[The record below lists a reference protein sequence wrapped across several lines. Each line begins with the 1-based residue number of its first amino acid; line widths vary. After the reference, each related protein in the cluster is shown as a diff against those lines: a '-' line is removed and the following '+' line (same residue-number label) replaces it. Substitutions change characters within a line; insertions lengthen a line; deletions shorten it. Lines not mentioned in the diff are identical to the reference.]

1 MQKIYVNSSQ
11 KWLGIVK
18 EILISSASAAVFLFL
33 DLLDVLFCLFFKLID
48 EFLEG
53 EGSGCCYCSIEN
65 YEEEEKSVT
74 DNELLSTTLYKRRNL
89 FRKMRSGGNV
99 SRRKMKEDVRWSD
112 CSCENCVS
120 WMSNVGAELK
130 LHVVVKEPEQ
140 DFAVN
145 LQDFKGK
152 KAENIIFLHGF
163 LSSSTFWTETIFPN
177 LSADAKQSYRLLA
190 VDLLGFGK
198 SSKPNNCLYTLK
210 DHVEMI
216 ESSVIQTFEL
226 NSFHVVAHSMGCVVA
241 LALAAKHSHSIRS
254 VTLIAPPYVTSTKE
268 DASLTALNRLAARRL
283 WPPLLFGSS
292 FMSWYE
298 HLGRC
303 ICYIICKN
311 HRIWEGILKLL
322 TWNRNLHFMA
332 IDLTRHT
339 HHSAWHTMHNVICGG
354 AKLMDRYLETLKI
367 AKVKINV
374 IQGSR
379 DQVVPMECSNN
390 VKMKVP
396 DAVVKIVDNA
406 DHTSIVIG
414 REKELCDDLEKLWGS
429 LC

>member
-1 MQKIYVNSSQ
+1 MLKISANLSQ
-11 KWLGIVK
+11 KWL
-18 EILISSASAAVFLFL
+18 ISSVSALVFLFL
-33 DLLDVLFCLFFKLID
+33 DLLDALFCVFFRLID
-48 EFLEG
+48 ELLEG
-53 EGSGCCYCSIEN
+53 KTSPCYCSIET
-65 YEEEEKSVT
+65 EEDKRDTGNEES
-74 DNELLSTTLYKRRNL
+74 ELSTTLYKRRNI
-89 FRKMRSGGNV
+89 FREMWFRGNV
-99 SRRKMKEDVRWSD
+99 SRRKVNENVRWSD
-112 CSCENCVS
+112 CACENCFS
-120 WMSNVGAELK
+120 WMSNIGAELK

-140 DFAVN
+140 AN

-152 KAENIIFLHGF
+152 KAENVVFLHGF
-163 LSSSTFWTETIFPN
+163 ISSSSFWTETIFPK
-177 LSADAKQSYRLLA
+177 LSEDAKQNYKLFA

-198 SSKPNNCLYTLK
+198 SPKPNNCLYTIK

-216 ESSVIQTFEL
+216 ERSVIHPFEL
-226 NSFHVVAHSMGCVVA
+226 NSFHIVAHSMGCVVA
-241 LALAAKHSHSIRS
+241 LALAAIHPHKVKSI
-254 VTLIAPPYVTSTKE
+254 TLIAPPYLSSTKE
-268 DASLTALNRLAARRL
+268 DASLTALNRFAAKRL

-303 ICYIICKN
+303 VCYIICKN

-354 AKLMDRYLETLKI
+354 AKLMDKYLEILKK

-374 IQGSR
+374 TQGSR
-379 DQVVPMECSNN
+379 DQVVPLECSNN

-396 DAVVKIVDNA
+396 DAEVKIVANA
-406 DHTSIVIG
+406 DHTSVVIG
-414 REKELCDDLEKLWGS
+414 REKDLCNDLEKLWGS
-429 LC
+429 TS

>member
-1 MQKIYVNSSQ
+1 MQKISVNFSQ
-11 KWLGIVK
+11 KWLQILS
-18 EILISSASAAVFLFL
+18 EILISSASAVVFLFL
-33 DLLDVLFCLFFKLID
+33 DLLDAIFCVFFKLID
-48 EFLEG
+48 EFFEG
-53 EGSGCCYCSIEN
+53 KSSGCYCSIEN
-65 YEEEEKSVT
+65 EEEEEEKSDS
-74 DNELLSTTLYKRRNL
+74 DNELSNTLYKRRNL
-89 FRKMRSGGNV
+89 FRGIGFRRNV
-99 SRRKMKEDVRWSD
+99 TSRRKLNENVRWSD

-120 WMSNVGAELK
+120 WMSNIAGELK
-130 LHVVVKEPEQ
+130 LHVVVKEIHP
-140 DFAVN
+140 VN
-145 LQDFKGK
+145 LEDFKGK
-152 KAENIIFLHGF
+152 KAENIVFLHGF
-163 LSSSTFWTETIFPN
+163 LSSSTFWTETIFPY
-177 LSADAKQSYRLLA
+177 LSEDAMQKYRLLA

-198 SSKPNNCLYTLK
+198 SPKPNNCLYTVK

-216 ESSVIQTFEL
+216 ESSVIQPFEL
-226 NSFHVVAHSMGCVVA
+226 NSFHIVAHSMGCVVA
-241 LALAAKHSHSIRS
+241 LALAAKHSHSVRS
-254 VTLIAPPYVTSTKE
+254 ITLIAPPYVTSTKE
-268 DASLTALNRLAARRL
+268 DVSLTALNRLAARRL

-339 HHSAWHTMHNVICGG
+339 HHSAWHTMHNVLCGG
-354 AKLMDRYLETLKI
+354 AKFMDKYLETLNI

-379 DQVVPMECSNN
+379 DQVVPMESGNN
-390 VKMKVP
+390 IKMKVP
-396 DAVVKIVDNA
+396 NAEVKVVDNA

-414 REKELCDDLEKLWGS
+414 REKELCNDLEKLWGS
-429 LC
+429 IC

>member
-1 MQKIYVNSSQ
+1 M
-11 KWLGIVK
+11 
-18 EILISSASAAVFLFL
+18 
-33 DLLDVLFCLFFKLID
+33 
-48 EFLEG
+48 
-53 EGSGCCYCSIEN
+53 IE
-65 YEEEEKSVT
+65 K
-74 DNELLSTTLYKRRNL
+74 
-89 FRKMRSGGNV
+89 
-99 SRRKMKEDVRWSD
+99 VRWSD

-120 WMSNVGAELK
+120 WMSNFTGEWK
-130 LHVVVKEPEQ
+130 LHVVVQQPHQ
-140 DFAVN
+140 AN
-145 LQDFKGK
+145 LEDFKAK
-152 KAENIIFLHGF
+152 KAENIVFLHGF
-163 LSSSTFWTETIFPN
+163 LSSSTFWMETIFPN
-177 LSADAKQSYRLLA
+177 LSEDAKQKYRLLA

-198 SSKPNNCLYTLK
+198 SPKPNNCLYTVK

-216 ESSVIQTFEL
+216 ESSVIHPFEL
-226 NSFHVVAHSMGCVVA
+226 SSFHIVAHSMGCVVA
-241 LALAAKHSHSIRS
+241 LALAAKHSNSVRSI
-254 VTLIAPPYVTSTKE
+254 TLIAPPYITSTKE
-268 DASLTALNRLAARRL
+268 DVSLTTLNQLAARRL

-354 AKLMDRYLETLKI
+354 AKFMDKYLETLRI

-379 DQVVPMECSNN
+379 DQVVPVECSNN

-396 DAVVKIVDNA
+396 NAEVKIVDNA

-414 REKELCDDLEKLWGS
+414 REKELCNDLEKLWGS
-429 LC
+429 IC

>member
-18 EILISSASAAVFLFL
+18 EILISSASAVAFLFL
-33 DLLDVLFCLFFKLID
+33 DLLDVLFCLLFKLID

-65 YEEEEKSVT
+65 YEEEEEKSDT

-140 DFAVN
+140 AN

-152 KAENIIFLHGF
+152 KAENIVFLHGF

-177 LSADAKQSYRLLA
+177 LSADANQSYRLLA

-241 LALAAKHSHSIRS
+241 LALAAKYSHSVRS
-254 VTLIAPPYVTSTKE
+254 ITLIAPPYVTSTKE

-406 DHTSIVIG
+406 DHTSVVIG
-414 REKELCDDLEKLWGS
+414 REKVLCNDLEELWGS
-429 LC
+429 IC

>member
-1 MQKIYVNSSQ
+1 MHKISINFSQ
-11 KWLGIVK
+11 KWLKILK
-18 EILISSASAAVFLFL
+18 EILISSTSTIVFFFL
-33 DLLDVLFCLFFKLID
+33 DFLDVLFCMLFKFMD

-53 EGSGCCYCSIEN
+53 KGSHCYFSID
-65 YEEEEKSVT
+65 
-74 DNELLSTTLYKRRNL
+74 DNEASEFSSSSLYKRGNL
-89 FRKMRSGGNV
+89 FRRNNV
-99 SRRKMKEDVRWSD
+99 VRRRKMNENVRWSD
-112 CSCENCVS
+112 CSCVNCVS
-120 WMSNVGAELK
+120 WMRNDGEELK
-130 LHVVVKEPEQ
+130 LHVVVKQPER
-140 DFAVN
+140 AN
-145 LQDFKGK
+145 AQDFKGK
-152 KAENIIFLHGF
+152 KAQNIVFLHGF
-163 LSSSTFWTETIFPN
+163 LSSSSFWRETIFPN
-177 LSADAKQSYRLLA
+177 LSEDANKKYRLFA

-198 SSKPNNCLYTLK
+198 SPKPNNCLYTIK

-216 ESSVIQTFEL
+216 ESSVIHPFEL
-226 NSFHVVAHSMGCVVA
+226 NSIHIVAHSMGCVVA
-241 LALAAKHSHSIRS
+241 LALAAKHSHSVKSI
-254 VTLIAPPYVTSTKE
+254 TLIAPPYITSTKE
-268 DASLTALNRLAARRL
+268 DVSLTALNKLAARRL

-303 ICYIICKN
+303 ICYIICKH
-311 HRIWEGILKLL
+311 HRIWEGILKWL

-354 AKLMDRYLETLKI
+354 AKFMDKYLETLRL

-379 DQVVPMECSNN
+379 DQVVPVECSNN

-396 DAVVKIVDNA
+396 DAEVKIVDNA

-414 REKELCDDLEKLWGS
+414 REKDLCDDLEELWGS
-429 LC
+429 QYVRNGNSTS

>member
-18 EILISSASAAVFLFL
+18 EILISSASAVAFLFL
-33 DLLDVLFCLFFKLID
+33 DLLDVLFCLLFKLID

-65 YEEEEKSVT
+65 YEEEEEKSDT

-140 DFAVN
+140 AN

-152 KAENIIFLHGF
+152 KAENIVFLHGF

-177 LSADAKQSYRLLA
+177 LSADANQSYRLLA

-406 DHTSIVIG
+406 DHTSVVIG
-414 REKELCDDLEKLWGS
+414 REKVLCNDLEELWGS
-429 LC
+429 IC

>member
-1 MQKIYVNSSQ
+1 MLKLSTIFTQ
-11 KWLGIVK
+11 KWLK
-18 EILISSASAAVFLFL
+18 NFTKILISSASAVVFLFL
-33 DLLDVLFCLFFKLID
+33 DLLEAIFCVFFRLID

-53 EGSGCCYCSIEN
+53 KGSHCYCFIEN
-65 YEEEEKSVT
+65 EKEKIDT
-74 DNELLSTTLYKRRNL
+74 DNEESELSKTLYNRRNV
-89 FRKMRSGGNV
+89 FREMGFRRNV
-99 SRRKMKEDVRWSD
+99 SRKKVNENVRWSD
-112 CSCENCVS
+112 CACEKCVS
-120 WMSNVGAELK
+120 WMSNIGAELK
-130 LHVVVKEPEQ
+130 LHVAVKETEQ
-140 DFAVN
+140 AN

-152 KAENIIFLHGF
+152 KAENIVLLHGF
-163 LSSSTFWTETIFPN
+163 LSSSSFWTETIFPN
-177 LSADAKQSYRLLA
+177 LSEDARQNYRLLA

-198 SSKPNNCLYTLK
+198 SPKPNNCLYTIK

-216 ESSVIQTFEL
+216 EKSVVHPFEL
-226 NSFHVVAHSMGCVVA
+226 NSFHIVAHSMGCVVA
-241 LALAAKHSHSIRS
+241 LALAAKYSDSVKSI
-254 VTLIAPPYVTSTKE
+254 TLIAPPYVTSRKE
-268 DASLTALNRLAARRL
+268 DASLTTLNTLAARRL

-303 ICYIICKN
+303 VCYIICKN

-354 AKLMDRYLETLKI
+354 AKFMDKYLEILRI

-374 IQGSR
+374 IQGNR
-379 DQVVPMECSNN
+379 DQVVPLECSNN

-396 DAVVKIVDNA
+396 EAEVKIVDKA
-406 DHTSIVIG
+406 DHTSVVIG
-414 REKELCDDLEKLWGS
+414 REKDLCNDLEKLWGS
-429 LC
+429 IC